1 MVKGIEKFKDYFAGY
16 EANYVIIG
24 GAACE
29 AHEEKNAQTPRATKD
44 IDIILVVEAWSA
56 NFVSKFWEFV
66 KAAGYGDKNKGKGKD
81 AAQRHE
87 YYRFKNPAD
96 GEFPYQIE
104 LFSRKIDLLDYPEDV
119 HITPI
124 PVDEDLSSL
133 SAILMND
140 DYYKFTIKHSTL
152 EDEVHMANI
161 ESLICLKCKAF
172 LEMVE
177 RKENGDDVDSR
188 HIAKHKK
195 DVFRLAAMLAP
206 AANFSVP
213 KSLLEDIQTFC
224 NKVRGDLPNA
234 DFFKSAGLKGINAE
248 ALITSL
254 NKCFNAE

>member
-1 MVKGIEKFKDYFAGY
+1 MVRGIEKFKDYFAGY

-29 AHEEKNAQTPRATKD
+29 VHEENYAQKPRATKD
-44 IDIILVVEAWSA
+44 IDIILVVEALSTD
-56 NFVSKFWEFV
+56 FVAKFWEFV
-66 KAAGYGDKNKGKGKD
+66 KAAGYEDKNKGEGKD
-81 AAQRHE
+81 TSQKHE

-96 GEFPYQIE
+96 DEFPFQIE
-104 LFSRKIDLLDYPEDV
+104 LFSRQVGLIDFPDDA

-140 DYYKFTIKHSTL
+140 DYYNFTLAHSTL
-152 EDEVHMANI
+152 EDGVHIANI

-172 LEMVE
+172 LEMIE
-177 RKENGDDVDSR
+177 RKNAGDTVDSK

-206 AANFSVP
+206 ADRFTVP
-213 KSLLEDIQTFC
+213 ESLLNDIRNFC
-224 NKVRGDLPNA
+224 EKAIEDLPNA
-234 DFFKSAGLKGINAE
+234 DFFKSAGLKGVTAE
-248 ALITSL
+248 RLLESL
-254 NKCFNAE
+254 SNSFY